1 MKDLNCPKGHGP
13 MALKELEKQST
24 FKGVDITCSADT
36 FVCPECGIEA
46 GTVKTAGNVQ
56 RAIADAYRSKMRL
69 LTSNQ
74 IKLLRKS
81 HGLSQQQ
88 LADLINVGVA
98 SIKRWETGLIQSK
111 SMDHVLRIQL
121 QCRLDS
127 DNYSGNRKISLPR
140 IKLVAKQFEKL
151 IGKRLLKI
159 HDQFL
164 FLAKYLWYADMLA
177 FRQLGRGLTGATY
190 AAIPYGPQLN
200 NYKDLVKPI
209 KASDGSDAEP
219 LSAEELRIIQQVA
232 EKFPGE
238 EAVYEAAHREKAWQE
253 AATGSLIPY
262 SCAYELTEI

>member
-1 MKDLNCPKGHGP
+1 MKNLNCPKGHGP
-13 MALKELEKQST
+13 MALKKLEKQTT
-24 FKGVDITCSADT
+24 FKGVDITYSVDT

-56 RAIADAYRSKMRL
+56 RTIADAYRSKMGL
-69 LTSNQ
+69 LTSHE
-74 IKLLRKS
+74 IKSLRIS
-81 HGLSQQQ
+81 HSLSQQQ

-111 SMDHVLRIQL
+111 SMDHILRMQL

-127 DNYSGNRKISLPR
+127 NNYSGNRKISLPR

-209 KASDGSDAEP
+209 KASDESDAEP
-219 LSAEELRIIQQVA
+219 LSTEELRIIRKVA

-238 EAVYEAAHREKAWQE
+238 EAVYEAAHREKVWQE